1 MMVMV
6 MLMMM
11 MMMRMMVM
19 VMMMMMTIVNVEQR
33 PGWTG
38 HVRYMVKVIK
48 GLMMIVIMMFMGC

>member
-1 MMVMV
+1 MM
-6 MLMMM
+6 MLMM

-19 VMMMMMTIVNVEQR
+19 VMMMMTIVNVEQR

>member
-1 MMVMV
+1 
-6 MLMMM
+6 
-11 MMMRMMVM
+11 
-19 VMMMMMTIVNVEQR
+19 MMMMTIVNVEQR